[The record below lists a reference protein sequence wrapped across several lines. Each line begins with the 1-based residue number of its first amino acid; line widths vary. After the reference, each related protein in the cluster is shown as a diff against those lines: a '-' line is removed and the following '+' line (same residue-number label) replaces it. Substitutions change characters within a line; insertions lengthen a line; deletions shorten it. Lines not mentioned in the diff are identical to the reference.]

1 MIRTETRTANPPG
14 TTPLIDLVVESA
26 TKDDDFRRELLI
38 GAVEAFANG
47 DLVEARLLLRGCVA
61 AGVGFATAAESLGR
75 DAADVERMLTGG
87 NGVDRGD
94 LAALIEVAKSHEG
107 LRFVVTGDAA

>member
-47 DLVEARLLLRGCVA
+47 DLVEARLLLSGCVA
-61 AGVGFATAAESLGR
+61 AGVGFSKAAESLGR
-75 DAADVERMLTGG
+75 DASDVERMLTGG
-87 NGVDRGD
+87 DGVALGD